1 MVIVDTIDRLLPICY
16 TVIVSV
22 VKKLIYKGK
31 MYKNVLLTE
40 NEIRVLSRVIDQHFN
55 HSFIDTNS
63 NDMKNLHI
71 IQRSLIGLIP
81 TDCTNGYSNEG

>member
-40 NEIRVLSRVIDQHFN
+40 NEIRVLSRVIDHHFN

-81 TDCTNGYSNEG
+81 TDCVNEYSNEG

>member
-1 MVIVDTIDRLLPICY
+1 
-16 TVIVSV
+16 
-22 VKKLIYKGK
+22 

-40 NEIRVLSRVIDQHFN
+40 NEIRVLSRVIDHHFN